1 MTARCEACGTANPAT
16 SRFCG
21 GCGSA
26 LGARCPSCGTPV
38 LREFRFCGSCGSPTA
53 PTDVGDDPGSAVRP
67 ARDRTTE
74 GVGGVP
80 AATVAERRHVSI
92 LFVDLVSF
100 TSLAEGRDPEEVR
113 DLLERYFATCRS
125 IIARYG
131 GTVEKFIGDA
141 VMAMWGAPVAHEDDA
156 ERAVRAGI
164 DLVAAVATLGG
175 ELGLTDLAARA
186 GVVSGEAA
194 VTVGAVG
201 QGMVAGDVVN
211 TASRLQASARPGTV
225 LVDDT
230 THRVAAGS
238 IAFEPAGDRT
248 LRGKRQ
254 PIQAWEAG
262 QVVALRRGFGRG
274 ELPEGPLVGRD
285 GAFAVIKE
293 LLHTVRE
300 ERSVRLVSVFGQAGV
315 GKSRLIWELEK
326 YVDGVVEKILWHRAG
341 SPAYGEGL
349 AFRALADMV
358 RHRVGIAE
366 GDRPA
371 HGRRRLASFL
381 GETVAD
387 ERTREWIRP
396 YLAALLGLGPAP
408 GGERE
413 EAFAAWRTFFERVA
427 DRGTTVLVFEDLHW
441 ADAGLLDFVEH
452 LAEHA
457 AARPI
462 LVLAVARPELLERR
476 PGWGSGRRDH
486 LRLSL
491 DPLPATAMA
500 ELLDGLAP
508 GLPAD
513 LAERILDRAAG
524 VPLYAVE
531 ILRMLV
537 DRGDLEAVA
546 GSYAVRGTLERL
558 AVPETLHAL
567 IAARL
572 DGLGPVDHALLR
584 DAAVLG
590 QAFPPA
596 ALAAIGGTSEEE
608 IRPVLHRL
616 VHGELLEIE
625 EEHGPDGERYRFAEW
640 LVREIAYGTLAL
652 RDRRSRHIAAAD
664 YYERLGDPE
673 QVVALATHLL
683 AACRAGPVGSAGPAG
698 PSDLE
703 TAALAGRAI
712 AALVAA
718 ADRASALH
726 SQEQALAFIEDALAL
741 TADDAERARLWER
754 AAVFAQ
760 AAVRY
765 REAEDYARRALD
777 WHTAAGDRTGVARLT
792 ARLGTILIFGYQSD
806 TSIAVVQGA
815 LDELGDDPAMQDDP
829 SIVALQAGLARAN
842 LTAGRAGEAAEWADR
857 ALAGAER
864 LGLEPLVA
872 DTLATKGAA
881 FIEGGRTAEGVA
893 LLRAALTMSEALG
906 LFVPGL
912 RARNSLAIG
921 LFADDPRAARQI
933 AADGL
938 EIARR
943 LGFDDLAIRLAST
956 WIFAALDI
964 GEWDAVLETAAALD
978 REDLPTID
986 RLDFGG
992 AVGLIRAWRSG
1003 SPGETGLAELGA
1015 QLPEGDAFARAFLDA
1030 RLALAEVAGGRPRAG
1045 LTYAEAAMPVLLEL
1059 GLTWVLDA
1067 GVALGR
1073 AALWAGDVERL
1084 EAAIE
1089 TIAGSGLRG
1098 RTVSAF
1104 LATFRA
1110 GLEALQGQP
1119 GVALDRYADAAA
1131 LWRRLDLP
1139 FQLALCQLEGARL
1152 LPDGLAGTES
1162 MADEART
1169 ILVGLG
1175 ADALLARLEEGFSAV
1190 ATVEA
1195 PAAS

>member
-1 MTARCEACGTANPAT
+1 MPGDAAGQP
-16 SRFCG
+16 G
-21 GCGSA
+21 GPVREPRPDGS
-26 LGARCPSCGTPV
+26 GPPS
-38 LREFRFCGSCGSPTA
+38 A
-53 PTDVGDDPGSAVRP
+53 P
-67 ARDRTTE
+67 
-74 GVGGVP
+74 
-80 AATVAERRHVSI
+80 VAERRHVSI

-100 TSLAEGRDPEEVR
+100 TALAEGRDPEEVR

-156 ERAVRAGI
+156 ERAVRAGL

-175 ELGLTDLAARA
+175 ELGLADLAARA

-230 THRVAAGS
+230 THRVTAGS

-254 PIQAWEAG
+254 PIQAWEAE
-262 QVVALRRGFGRG
+262 QVVALRRGAGRG

-285 GAFAVIKE
+285 GAFTIIKE
-293 LLHTVRE
+293 LLHSVRE
-300 ERSVRLVSVFGQAGV
+300 ERAVRMVTVFGQAGV

-326 YVDGVVEKILWHRAG
+326 YVDGVVERILWHRAG

-358 RHRVGIAE
+358 RHRTGIVE

-371 HGRRRLASFL
+371 ASRRRLATAL
-381 GETVAD
+381 AETISD
-387 ERTREWIRP
+387 EATREWVRP
-396 YLAALLGLGPAP
+396 HLSALLGLGTAP

-413 EAFAAWRTFFERVA
+413 EVFAAWRTFFERLA

-457 AARPI
+457 ASRPI
-462 LVLAVARPELLERR
+462 LILAVARPELLERR

-486 LRLSL
+486 VRLTL
-491 DPLPATAMA
+491 DPLPANEMS

-508 GLPAD
+508 GLPGD

-537 DRGDLEAVA
+537 DRGDLEAA
-546 GSYAVRGTLERL
+546 EGTYAVRGPLERL

-572 DGLGPVDHALLR
+572 DGLQPADHALLR

-596 ALAAIGGTSEEE
+596 ALAAIGGTTEEA
-608 IRPVLHRL
+608 IRPALHRL
-616 VHGELLEIE
+616 VRGELLMAEP
-625 EEHGPDGERYRFAEW
+625 EHGPGGERYRFAEW

-652 RDRRSRHIAAAD
+652 RDRRTRHIAAAD
-664 YYERLGDPE
+664 YYERLDDPE
-673 QVVALATHLL
+673 QVVAQATHLL
-683 AACRAGPVGSAGPAG
+683 AACRAGPAGSTGAASPTDPGA
-698 PSDLE
+698 
-703 TAALAGRAI
+703 AALPGRAI
-712 AALVAA
+712 AALSAA

-726 SQEQALAFIEDALAL
+726 SQEQALAFIEDALTL
-741 TADDAERARLWER
+741 TVDGAECAGLWER

-777 WHTAAGDRTGVARLT
+777 WHQAAGDRTGVARLT

-815 LDELGDDPAMQDDP
+815 LDELGDDPAMRDDP

-842 LTAGRAGEAAEWADR
+842 LTVGRTREAAEWADR
-857 ALAGAER
+857 ALTAAER

-893 LLRAALTMSEALG
+893 LLRAALAMSETLG

-912 RARNSLAIG
+912 RARNSLAVG
-921 LFADDPRAARQI
+921 LVADDPRGAARI
-933 AADGL
+933 AHEGL
-938 EIARR
+938 QIARR
-943 LGFDDLAIRLAST
+943 LGFEDLAIRLAST
-956 WIFAALDI
+956 WMVPALDL
-964 GEWDAVLETAAALD
+964 GEWDAILQTASELD
-978 REDLPTID
+978 REDLPALD

-1003 SPGETGLAELGA
+1003 SPGDPGLAELRA
-1015 QLPEGDAFARAFLDA
+1015 WLPEGDAFARAFLEA
-1030 RLALAEVAGGRPRAG
+1030 RLAFAELAGGRPAAG
-1045 LTYAEAAMPVLLEL
+1045 LAYAESAMPVLSAF

-1073 AALWAGDVERL
+1073 AALWAGDTERL
-1084 EAAIE
+1084 QVAIA
-1089 TIAGSGLRG
+1089 TVAGSGLHG
-1098 RTVSAF
+1098 RTVSAY
-1104 LATFRA
+1104 LATLEA
-1110 GLEALQGQP
+1110 GLEALRGSP
-1119 GVALDRYADAAA
+1119 RAALDRYGDAAA
-1131 LWRRLDLP
+1131 LWRRLELP

-1152 LPDGLAGTES
+1152 LPEASTGVDA
-1162 MADEART
+1162 MADESRT

-1175 ADALLARLEEGFSAV
+1175 ADALLARLEDGFSAV
-1190 ATVEA
+1190 TTAA
-1195 PAAS
+1195 PTPSRAAPRPA